1 VAALELTRR
10 AAMAESFVVLG
21 ASNVSRGLA
30 RLAAALRARA
40 PGPVELFVA
49 AGHGRGYGVNTR
61 VAWRR
66 LPAIRTSGLWRALD
80 RERVARPAA
89 LVTDVGNE
97 LLYGLGVTAVATA
110 VRDAVERLRDRGGRV
125 AITGLPLGSIAGV
138 GPVRYRLMRTV
149 YVPGCQLSR
158 AAIKDAALW
167 LDDELRTIPGFR
179 VRAPNR
185 WSVLQPSND
194 SRSRACDAG
203 KGVDSHDLHA
213 RSERGLHRSGADHD
227 ERIEPQVFHSY
238 PHGAAELGPFG
249 IFELVAQPTACG
261 EHEQVEFGPSL
272 RAPEICL
279 RRTRLPQHL
288 FEGEAFP
295 RAAHLWMGVKLRFGL
310 QADEMM
316 EDSGVAEIDFRGL
329 HLTLADVLEPGL
341 ELPDHECLAEL
352 IEVIAD
358 CLV

>member
-1 VAALELTRR
+1 MAALELTRR

-167 LDDELRTIPGFR
+167 LDDELRTIAAATGSVFLEQPAAWYGFDAIH
-179 VRAPNR
+179 VR
-185 WSVLQPSND
+185 
-194 SRSRACDAG
+194 RSR
-203 KGVDSHDLHA
+203 
-213 RSERGLHRSGADHD
+213 
-227 ERIEPQVFHSY
+227 
-238 PHGAAELGPFG
+238 
-249 IFELVAQPTACG
+249 
-261 EHEQVEFGPSL
+261 
-272 RAPEICL
+272 
-279 RRTRLPQHL
+279 
-288 FEGEAFP
+288 
-295 RAAHLWMGVKLRFGL
+295 
-310 QADEMM
+310 
-316 EDSGVAEIDFRGL
+316 
-329 HLTLADVLEPGL
+329 
-341 ELPDHECLAEL
+341 LAEL
-352 IEVIAD
+352 WQRAGDAWGLPPARHQPRAQLVDWAVLGAKPAEVRS
-358 CLV
+358 LVGRTLLTRQPVVARPGLRVWMY